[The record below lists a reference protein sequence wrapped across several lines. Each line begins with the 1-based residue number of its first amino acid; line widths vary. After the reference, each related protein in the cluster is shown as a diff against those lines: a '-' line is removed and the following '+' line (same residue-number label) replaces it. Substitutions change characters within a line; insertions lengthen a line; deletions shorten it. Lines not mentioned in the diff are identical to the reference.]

1 MCEPPTFHFGALAMA
16 DRESYRSPLNSK
28 PVESTVTRSVSPQT
42 TIHVP
47 AHDRV
52 ARVGEPLVAGPVGV
66 GGHDPEHARPGRRGA
81 DGGSFGLAVG
91 QLRSACERL
100 LAQPAVGCGLQ
111 QPEDA
116 PDQVLAVA
124 GARVVSAD
132 LSVAA
137 PKSFN
142 HAAFIVIASSCPRS
156 LARSKACS
164 VAVIRSPSSAA
175 SPRGPQ

>member
-1 MCEPPTFHFGALAMA
+1 MIT
-16 DRESYRSPLNSK
+16 
-28 PVESTVTRSVSPQT
+28 
-42 TIHVP
+42 
-47 AHDRV
+47 
-52 ARVGEPLVAGPVGV
+52 
-66 GGHDPEHARPGRRGA
+66 
-81 DGGSFGLAVG
+81 
-91 QLRSACERL
+91 
-100 LAQPAVGCGLQ
+100 GCGLQ

-137 PKSFN
+137 PKTFN
-142 HAAFIVIASSCPRS
+142 DGAFIVIASSSPRS

-164 VAVIRSPSSAA
+164 VAVIRSPCFGMASAA

>member
-1 MCEPPTFHFGALAMA
+1 MRAANISFWRLGDGRQGVVPLSLELEARREHRDPQRLAL
-16 DRESYRSPLNSK
+16 
-28 PVESTVTRSVSPQT
+28 
-42 TIHVP
+42 VP
-47 AHDRV
+47 AQDRV
-52 ARVGEPLVAGPVGV
+52 ARAGEPLVAGPVGV

-91 QLRSACERL
+91 QLRGACERL
-100 LAQPAVGCGLQ
+100 LAQPAVGGGLQ

-137 PKSFN
+137 PKTLN
-142 HAAFIVIASSCPRS
+142 DGAFIVIASSSSRS
-156 LARSKACS
+156 LVMSKIGS
-164 VAVIRSPSSAA
+164 VAVIRSP
-175 SPRGPQ
+175 

>member
-1 MCEPPTFHFGALAMA
+1 M
-16 DRESYRSPLNSK
+16 
-28 PVESTVTRSVSPQT
+28 TRSVSPQSRACL
-42 TIHVP
+42 P

-52 ARVGEPLVAGPVGV
+52 ARAGEPLVAGPVGV

-81 DGGSFGLAVG
+81 DGGPLELAVG
-91 QLRSACERL
+91 QLRGSGERL
-100 LAQPAVGCGLQ
+100 LAQPAVGGGLQ
-111 QPEDA
+111 QSEDA
-116 PDQVLAVA
+116 PDQVLPVS

-142 HAAFIVIASSCPRS
+142 HDAFIVIASSAPRS
-156 LARSKACS
+156 LARSMACS
-164 VAVIRSPSSAA
+164 VAVIESPSSAA